1 MNLDNNISA
10 VITGGASGVGRSL
23 AFALGRRGAKIA
35 VGDVDAAAMDAV
47 AGELAAAGI
56 EAIVEREIGGGTREV
71 LEMKLPCIIGA
82 TKGLNE
88 PRYPKFPDIMKAK
101 KKEIKEIDFDQL
113 GLDTAVD
120 QTELLKL
127 EAVPE
132 RTSAQ
137 IMQGSIREQVIEL
150 VRILKEDDKVL

>member
-1 MNLDNNISA
+1 
-10 VITGGASGVGRSL
+10 
-23 AFALGRRGAKIA
+23 
-35 VGDVDAAAMDAV
+35 
-47 AGELAAAGI
+47 
-56 EAIVEREIGGGTREV
+56 
-71 LEMKLPCIIGA
+71 
-82 TKGLNE
+82 
-88 PRYPKFPDIMKAK
+88 MKAK